1 MRDYESNDL
10 EGAGRLAAMEEDF
23 HRELPSSSDYR
34 DLSPVRSQLERQALE
49 RGRQKQLRGTT

>member
-23 HRELPSSSDYR
+23 HRELPSPSEYR
-34 DLSPVRSQLERQALE
+34 DLSPIRSKPELMALG
-49 RGRQKQLRGTT
+49 RSRQKLLKGTT